1 MRFRVVS
8 TVDTGLGPKKN
19 PFSVWEMVD
28 GEEVWTLQHIRSKEM
43 GYQYI
48 GGAISIFSASQLL
61 WYLILITL
69 YALPQA

>member
-28 GEEVWTLQHIRSKEM
+28 GEEVWTLQHIKSKEM

-48 GGAISIFSASQLL
+48 GGTTVYPYSVQVNCCGI
-61 WYLILITL
+61 
-69 YALPQA
+69 